1 MIELKVQKKRSKN
14 GDKTY
19 LVLFIDLGYTI
30 KVVSYDI
37 REIAEVLG
45 IASRDLY
52 DLALHANDND
62 ILYKGSCE
70 LKNIN

>member
-1 MIELKVQKKRSKN
+1 MIELKVQKKKNKN

-30 KVVSYDI
+30 KVVTYDI
-37 REIAEVLG
+37 REIAEILG
-45 IASRDLY
+45 IASKDLY
-52 DLALHANDND
+52 DMALHANDND

-70 LKNIN
+70 LKYLN